1 PDAFFDQA
9 FHGITPLTVDT
20 LQNDAP
26 IGWKWETLKKLA
38 QLESG
43 HTPSRYHPE
52 WWGGDIAWLALPDI
66 RNLDGKTAFETSE
79 CTNEQGIANSS
90 ARILPAGTVC
100 LSRTASVGFVTVM
113 GRPMATSQD
122 FVNWVCGE
130 NLDPYFLA
138 YILRAS
144 RDYIL
149 SLATGAVHKTVY
161 VPTVKEFRI
170 CLPDI
175 GEQKK
180 LTERLNAQLQEVETL
195 KNTLTDQLESIS
207 KLPSALL
214 RKAFTSKI

>member
-1 PDAFFDQA
+1 
-9 FHGITPLTVDT
+9 
-20 LQNDAP
+20 
-26 IGWKWETLKKLA
+26 
-38 QLESG
+38 
-43 HTPSRYHPE
+43 
-52 WWGGDIAWLALPDI
+52 
-66 RNLDGKTAFETSE
+66 
-79 CTNEQGIANSS
+79 
-90 ARILPAGTVC
+90 
-100 LSRTASVGFVTVM
+100 M
-113 GRPMATSQD
+113 
-122 FVNWVCGE
+122 NWVCGE